1 MQIKKYIDVSIRALN
16 NPGLALD
23 FISRKAKD
31 AFYAKL
37 WFSLSPLFR
46 WLAKKFKIRDLIR
59 SGEIEQVWYLRP
71 GKNNMLGQPGT
82 SNDSIDANLH
92 FPNLSNLAIDWLTQV
107 LGVSVKEVPFGS
119 ARSSNRKETRVVLAT
134 YVSQTSG
141 GPRNLFYLV
150 RIFKLSI
157 QLRRRG
163 VPVIAFLPDTFYPEA
178 AIVASVLASLTG
190 GVTVFLQ
197 NTSSEAV
204 AYGYPNV
211 VDSIFWTWPK
221 SRLEQVTSFLPWGER
236 HDRAVLPD
244 TNTGG
249 AVREIAVSRFK
260 RDLDSGARYEAL
272 ITGGELAPL
281 DYLATMS
288 ESKICM
294 TTNLV
299 QDTFFRG
306 SRKQQARVSKTATT
320 GRVWEAFF
328 TGVALVANE
337 TEALLK
343 MGFIPGVH
351 YVSLD
356 KLENQESGLNIFSD
370 QDLEKIAWMGFLKFR
385 ELTMAPVDLIPK
397 NQT

>member
-1 MQIKKYIDVSIRALN
+1 MLIKTYIDLGFRALK

-23 FISRKAKD
+23 FIYRKVED
-31 AFYAKL
+31 EFYAKL
-37 WFSLSPLFR
+37 WFFLSPFFR

-59 SGEIEQVWYLRP
+59 SGEIERVWYLRP
-71 GKNNMLGQPGT
+71 GSGNMLGRAG
-82 SNDSIDANLH
+82 SSEDSQDPNMH
-92 FPNLSNLAIDWLTQV
+92 FPNLSNLAMDWLTQV
-107 LGVSVKEVPFGS
+107 LGASVKEFAFDSVQ
-119 ARSSNRKETRVVLAT
+119 SSNQKETRVVLAT
-134 YVSQTSG
+134 FVSQTSG
-141 GPRNLFYLV
+141 GPRKLLYLV

-163 VPVIAFLPDTFYPEA
+163 IPVIAFLPDTFYPDA
-178 AIVASVLASLTG
+178 AIVASALASITG

-197 NTSSEAV
+197 NTSSEAE
-204 AYGYPNV
+204 AYGYANV
-211 VDSIFWTWPK
+211 LDSLFWTWPK
-221 SRLEQVTSFLPWGER
+221 SRLELVTAFMPWDER
-236 HDRAVLPD
+236 RDRAILPH

-249 AVREIAVSRFK
+249 KVREIAVSKFK
-260 RDLDSGARYEAL
+260 RDLKNGARYDSL
-272 ITGGELAPL
+272 ITGGELAPV
-281 DYLATMS
+281 DYLKIMS

-337 TEALLK
+337 TEVLLK

-356 KLENQESGLNIFSD
+356 KLEKQESGLNIFSD